1 MAKEKHYYKDPNT
14 IDINHLQSTIKNY
27 QENLD
32 LEKEDKNTL
41 VEEIRKVIIEV
52 LNNIFIAKQK
62 RLIKEKKY
70 FNCRL
75 LGHFAWNCRKRKPS
89 KTLFHNKA
97 TKINKNKMFR
107 EKRQKKVMEMVDKK
121 KKYESLE
128 EKS

>member
-1 MAKEKHYYKDPNT
+1 LAKEKHYYKDPNT

-62 RLIKEKKY
+62 RLIKEGRC

-75 LGHFAWNCRKRKPS
+75 LGHFA
-89 KTLFHNKA
+89 
-97 TKINKNKMFR
+97 
-107 EKRQKKVMEMVDKK
+107 
-121 KKYESLE
+121 
-128 EKS
+128 

>member
-75 LGHFAWNCRKRKPS
+75 LGHFA
-89 KTLFHNKA
+89 
-97 TKINKNKMFR
+97 
-107 EKRQKKVMEMVDKK
+107 
-121 KKYESLE
+121 
-128 EKS
+128 